1 MNNFHNF
8 PFFLEILTH
17 FDKLTVNGVK
27 TLKYGVNC
35 LFEYY
40 IVKLPSCSSPFLY
53 KTQPIT

>member
-27 TLKYGVNC
+27 TLKYGLDVQGSW
-35 LFEYY
+35 
-40 IVKLPSCSSPFLY
+40 VKL
-53 KTQPIT
+53 KK